1 MRKWVLGNM
10 EKNLKYENIDGRYV
24 IGFFDDSGWH
34 FYCYAA
40 DEDEAIQICQKKEKK
55 RRKRNAKA

>member
-1 MRKWVLGNM
+1 M
-10 EKNLKYENIDGRYV
+10 EKNLKYEIINGRYV

-55 RRKRNAKA
+55 RRKRNEPR